1 MTTGYSS
8 GMRDKRITILNRKE
22 AEVGDYGIDST
33 GIDYEETSEVWAS
46 VSWVKGMR
54 AMNEGAI
61 DVYGIVMVR
70 MNYTDKITARSRI
83 RYNDDVYQI
92 LPETFHADKQR
103 NTIQF
108 NAQAIIG
115 EDESESSE

>member
-1 MTTGYSS
+1 MTGYSS
-8 GMRDKRITILNRKE
+8 GMRKERIGILNRK
-22 AEVGDYGIDST
+22 ASTVGTFGVDSS
-33 GIDYEETSEVWAS
+33 GVEWETTCTVWAG

-70 MNYTDKITARSRI
+70 MNWNDKITSRSRI
-83 RYNDDVYQI
+83 RYDGGIYKV
-92 LPETFHADKQR
+92 LPETFHADKQA

-108 NAQAIIG
+108 NAQAIL
-115 EDESESSE
+115 DEQ